1 MNVTITIPTFSTPL
15 DAMLWAFLHGGWIV
29 LVLAI
34 GFGIWWLYLDY
45 IQGRFIMNTKYVLL
59 AIDVPKENEQTPKA
73 VEHLFSHFHGI
84 HKNPNFFEKYR
95 DGYVQPTIT
104 VELISLGGF
113 IQFIIRAPI
122 PQRDLVEAAIYA
134 QYPNAEISEVEDY
147 VDQFAAKFPNDEYDM
162 WGAEMTLTAPEYYPI
177 RTYPS
182 WEHSLTQTFLDP
194 LASTLEMM
202 GRLQSSEQ
210 IWLQLVLRPNADNK
224 WRQKGLDAINKII
237 GLKSAKK
244 KNAGLAAMF
253 TEAPANLA
261 LGTWETITR
270 TLFDP
275 GETSTKTKN
284 DNEPPSMMMHLPS
297 NVKNVIEAIG
307 MKISKI
313 GFDVKFRTLYFGS
326 VDVFS
331 KARVSAIT
339 GALKQFNT
347 LDLNGFKPDSKM
359 KTSRD
364 FFFVQRRVANLK
376 RRILWGYK
384 YRSIWRG
391 RKVFVLNI
399 EELASLWHFPVLTV
413 KAPQVKKQEAKRGE
427 PPVALPV
434 GEEVEYVPK
443 AKSEKDVVVPTH
455 LPVIPQPVTVS
466 EIPPEQQ
473 PVRHVGTPPPNLPI
487 G

>member
-1 MNVTITIPTFSTPL
+1 MIEITIPDFSNPFEVTWWL
-15 DAMLWAFLHGGWIV
+15 FTHGGWILIV
-29 LVLAI
+29 ITI
-34 GFGIWWLYLDY
+34 GYGIWWLYMDY
-45 IQGRFIMNTKYVLL
+45 IQGRFVMNTKYVLL
-59 AIDVPKENEQTPKA
+59 AVDVPKENEQTPKA
-73 VEHLFSHFHGI
+73 VEHIFSHLHGI

-104 VELISLGGF
+104 IELVSIGGY
-113 IQFIIRAPI
+113 IQFLLRVPEA
-122 PQRDLVEAAIYA
+122 QRDLAEAAIYA

-147 VDQFAAKFPNDEYDM
+147 VNQFEAKFPNDEYDM
-162 WGAEMTLTAPEYYPI
+162 WGAEMVLIGKDYLPI
-177 RTYPS
+177 RTYPQ

-194 LASTLEMM
+194 MASMLEMM

-210 IWLQLVLRPNADNK
+210 MWFQLVLRPNADNG
-224 WRQKGLDAINKII
+224 WRQKGLEAINKLAGI
-237 GLKSAKK
+237 KSKK
-244 KNAGLAAMF
+244 KNNGVL
-253 TEAPANLA
+253 TSLSEAPGNLA

-275 GETSTKTKN
+275 GEYANKKKE
-284 DNEPPSMMMHLPS
+284 DNAPPSLMQHLTP
-297 NVKNVIEAIG
+297 NVKAVIEAIA
-307 MKISKI
+307 MKISKL
-313 GFDVKFRTLYFGS
+313 GFDVKFRTLYFGG

-331 KARVSAIT
+331 KSRVSAIT

-364 FFFVQRRVANLK
+364 FFFVKRRVANLK
-376 RRILWGYK
+376 RRLLWGYK

-391 RKVFVLNI
+391 RKIFVLNT

-434 GEEVEYVPK
+434 GEEVEYIPK
-443 AKSEKDVVVPTH
+443 ARPTASDQDTPASEPT
-455 LPVIPQPVTVS
+455 PIVVS
-466 EIPPEQQ
+466 ETT
-473 PVRHVGTPPPNLPI
+473 HVGTPPPNLPI